1 MILRF
6 LKISLLLSSFIFLT
20 GFLPVPAIIGPG
32 FTIASTGNL
41 FKAGAQLLIDHEVK
55 KKTGKN
61 SLAYVKEEVVK
72 KNNQKDLNHKLR
84 KLVEK
89 RVKIS
94 HEKIVKQNQQKEL
107 NKELINLVDKRIKIA
122 HKKLKIKKINQ

>member
-1 MILRF
+1 MRF
-6 LKISLLLSSFIFLT
+6 LKISFLLSSFVFLT

-72 KNNQKDLNHKLR
+72 KNTQKDLNHKLR
-84 KLVEK
+84 KLVKK
-89 RVKIS
+89 RIKIS
-94 HEKIVKQNQQKEL
+94 HEKIVKQNQQKEQ
-107 NKELINLVDKRIKIA
+107 NKELIHLIDKRIKIA
-122 HKKLKIKKINQ
+122 HKKLKLHKINQ

>member
-1 MILRF
+1 MRF
-6 LKISLLLSSFIFLT
+6 LKISFLLSSFVFLT

-72 KNNQKDLNHKLR
+72 KNTQKDLNHKLR
-84 KLVEK
+84 KLVKK
-89 RVKIS
+89 RIKIS
-94 HEKIVKQNQQKEL
+94 HEKIVKQNQQKEQ
-107 NKELINLVDKRIKIA
+107 NKELIHLIDKRIKIA
-122 HKKLKIKKINQ
+122 HKKLKLQKINQ

>member
-1 MILRF
+1 M
-6 LKISLLLSSFIFLT
+6 FLT
-20 GFLPVPAIIGPG
+20 GFLPVPAMIGPG

-61 SLAYVKEEVVK
+61 SLSLVKESLENNGNK
-72 KNNQKDLNHKLR
+72 KDFNDKLR

-89 RVKIS
+89 RV
-94 HEKIVKQNQQKEL
+94 QLTRQKLDL
-107 NKELINLVDKRIKIA
+107 N
-122 HKKLKIKKINQ
+122 KINQ

>member
-1 MILRF
+1 MIMRF
-6 LKISLLLSSFIFLT
+6 LKISFLLSSFVFLT

-72 KNNQKDLNHKLR
+72 KNTQKELNHKLR
-84 KLVEK
+84 KLVKK
-89 RVKIS
+89 RIKIS
-94 HEKIVKQNQQKEL
+94 HEKIVKQNQQKEQ
-107 NKELINLVDKRIKIA
+107 NKELIHLIDKRIKIA
-122 HKKLKIKKINQ
+122 HKKLKLHKINQ

>member
-1 MILRF
+1 MRF
-6 LKISLLLSSFIFLT
+6 LKISFLLTSFVFLT
-20 GFLPVPAIIGPG
+20 GFLPVPAMIGSG

-72 KNNQKDLNHKLR
+72 KNTQKGLNQKLR

-89 RVKIS
+89 RIKIS
-94 HEKIVKQNQQKEL
+94 HEKLVKQNQQKEQ
-107 NKELINLVDKRIKIA
+107 NKELIHLIDKRIKIA
-122 HKKLKIKKINQ
+122 HKKLKLQKINQ

>member
-1 MILRF
+1 MRF
-6 LKISLLLSSFIFLT
+6 LKISFLLSSFVFLT

-72 KNNQKDLNHKLR
+72 KNTQKELNHKLR
-84 KLVEK
+84 KLVKK
-89 RVKIS
+89 RIKIS
-94 HEKIVKQNQQKEL
+94 HEKIVKQNQQKEQ
-107 NKELINLVDKRIKIA
+107 NKELIHLIDKRIKIA
-122 HKKLKIKKINQ
+122 HKKLKLHKINQ